1 MTNSKY
7 VNGGSDEKKNHD
19 PYAPTPAEIE
29 QEERLRR
36 MYPVN
41 RNELG
46 GICRRCAAGE
56 SDGTNIPDYEMCARC
71 IQEVKEQQNPGSTTN
86 RGGKRKKTSRKH
98 KKKKHTRK
106 HKKKSI
112 KKKHK
117 KMSIKKKNTRKR

>member
-1 MTNSKY
+1 MTNNKS
-7 VNGGSDEKKNHD
+7 VGEGNESFEPTLSEVEEEENARAAD
-19 PYAPTPAEIE
+19 PPK
-29 QEERLRR
+29 
-36 MYPVN
+36 
-41 RNELG
+41 RNEYG
-46 GICRRCAAGE
+46 GICRRCEGEE
-56 SDGTNIPDYEMCARC
+56 SDGTTLKNDEMCAKC

-117 KMSIKKKNTRKR
+117 KKSIKKKNTRKR